1 MLKIKKTL
9 VNTTMK
15 RCVSFAL
22 IALSMKLNN
31 FGFILSNV
39 TYFKQNDFKQ
49 KDKLSTQLH
58 LFFLP

>member
-15 RCVSFAL
+15 QCVSFAL
-22 IALSMKLNN
+22 IALSMNLNN
-31 FGFILSNV
+31 CGFILSNV

-49 KDKLSTQLH
+49 KDKLSAQLH